1 MRRPL
6 DVDWITESLAIGSRP
21 DDEHVPLLARE
32 LGIRHVV
39 DLRSEDC
46 DDAQLLGEHGI
57 ELLHLP
63 TEDAC
68 AIEEGTLR
76 EGVAW
81 VNARIEDGGRILV
94 HCAHGI
100 GRSALL
106 SVCVLV
112 SRGDAPLQALER
124 AKTARS
130 AVAPNPAQLA
140 SFVRFC
146 AEQRAARSERW
157 PLPSFPEMA
166 EIAYRSL
173 AS

>member
-6 DVDWITESLAIGSRP
+6 DVDWITPSLAIGGRP

-39 DLRSEDC
+39 DLRSEAC
-46 DDAQLLGEHGI
+46 DDALLLGEHGI

-63 TEDAC
+63 TEDVC
-68 AIEEGTLR
+68 AIEEGALR
-76 EGVAW
+76 DGVAW
-81 VNARIEDGGRILV
+81 VNARIEEGGRILV

-112 SRGDAPLQALER
+112 ARGDAPLEALAR
-124 AKTARS
+124 AKRARS
-130 AVAPNPAQLA
+130 VVAPSPAQLA

-146 AEQRAARSERW
+146 AEQRAVRAARWSV
-157 PLPSFPEMA
+157 PSFPELA
-166 EIAYRSL
+166 EIAYRNL